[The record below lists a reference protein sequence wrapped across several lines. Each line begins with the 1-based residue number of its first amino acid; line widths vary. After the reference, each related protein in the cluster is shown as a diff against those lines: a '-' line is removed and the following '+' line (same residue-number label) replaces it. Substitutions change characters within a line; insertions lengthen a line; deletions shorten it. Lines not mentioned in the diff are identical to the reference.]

1 MHLLQELS
9 SKHPNMQIVIVK
21 EIQQFMCRPNVSEAA
36 QYYSI
41 LFLNQIFFRRE
52 QDAELA
58 KHVVIFYFE
67 IFKRYIREAFDPN
80 EEDRKKKKDRKRLE
94 KSDEK
99 LSKKKRKELERLKQ
113 EEKIATQNR
122 T

>member
-1 MHLLQELS
+1 
-9 SKHPNMQIVIVK
+9 
-21 EIQQFMCRPNVSEAA
+21 MCRPNVSEAA

-58 KHVVIFYFE
+58 KHVVMFYFE
-67 IFKRYIREAFDPN
+67 IFKRYIQEAFDPN
-80 EEDRKKKKDRKRLE
+80 QEDKKKKRRRKTKKLQN
-94 KSDEK
+94 SDEK
-99 LSKKKRKELERLKQ
+99 LSKKKRKELQRLKQ

-122 T
+122 TRHLSAILTGINRAFPYVVRE